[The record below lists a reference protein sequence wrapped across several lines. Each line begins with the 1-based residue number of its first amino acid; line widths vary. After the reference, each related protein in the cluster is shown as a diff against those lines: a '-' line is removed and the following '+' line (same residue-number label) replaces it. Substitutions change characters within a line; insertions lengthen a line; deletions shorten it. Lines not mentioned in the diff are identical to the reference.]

1 MDRELIDRLLR
12 AVHESGE
19 DSTLDTIARLAQLS
33 PNTVRRGLA
42 AIEIDHPR
50 WLSSDYDPHPD
61 VQRRRWH
68 LSPQGIEAVR
78 ARGS

>member
-19 DSTLDTIARLAQLS
+19 DSTLDTIARLAHLS
-33 PNTVRRGLA
+33 PNSVRRGLA
-42 AIEIDHPR
+42 AIEIEYPS
-50 WLSSDYDPHPD
+50 WLGSEYDPHPD

-68 LSPQGIEAVR
+68 LSPQGIEAM
-78 ARGS
+78 RGGGR